1 MKHNLWAT
9 HLNAARRNFVFRL
22 AFQRRNPYNLLRMRE
37 PLVSVIIPVYNTA
50 EYLFCCL
57 ESVLK
62 QTYAHLEIICIDDG
76 STDESLNIIREYAA
90 KDGRIRVITQENQGI
105 ATTRNIGLK
114 AANGEWLTW
123 VDSDDWLETDAYE
136 KVMKVIKPQLDLIC
150 FGGKIE
156 GDIDSG
162 TRDKLQKYNNIP
174 FQGHRQMTPDI
185 ARDLNVYLWCKFMRR
200 EVVVN
205 HAISFPDGRIYED
218 AAFLYCLYPFI
229 NGCHFISDHLY
240 HYRQHSSSIMD
251 ETRKRT
257 PRGVDHLHIIRH
269 IWDFYT
275 ACSVKSEWREFIR
288 LKFANYYTL
297 AISSTPLE
305 CRKEISELASDLAG
319 ELGVEVPYLPFLNRR
334 KISHPES
341 HFHSYNGNCESF
353 GIGRFHLFSIAYSRQ
368 EKVLYIIGKKLLTI
382 KSAAQPGT

>member
-1 MKHNLWAT
+1 MEQQMNEVVL
-9 HLNAARRNFVFRL
+9 
-22 AFQRRNPYNLLRMRE
+22 
-37 PLVSVIIPVYNTA
+37 SVIIPVYNTA
-50 EYLFCCL
+50 PFLRACL
-57 ESVLK
+57 DSVCN
-62 QTYAHLEIICIDDG
+62 QTYKNLEIICVDDG
-76 STDESLNIIREYAA
+76 STDESLSIIQEYAA
-90 KDGRIRVITQENQGI
+90 KDGRIHVITQANKGI
-105 ATTRNIGLK
+105 ARTRNVGL
-114 AANGEWLTW
+114 ARARGEWLTW

-136 KVMKVIKPQLDLIC
+136 KVIKAIKPQLDLIC
-150 FGGKIE
+150 YGGKIE
-156 GDIDSG
+156 GDIDSE
-162 TRDKLQKYNNIP
+162 TRDKLQKYNDFP

-257 PRGVDHLHIIRH
+257 QRGVDHLHIIRY

-297 AISSTPLE
+297 AIRSTPLE
-305 CRKEISELASDLAG
+305 CRKEISELANDLAVK
-319 ELGVEVPYLPFLNRR
+319 LGVEVPYLPFLNRR
-334 KISHPES
+334 KISRPES

-368 EKVLYIIGKKLLTI
+368 EKVLYIIGKKILTI
-382 KSAAQPGT
+382 KNAALPGM